1 MTPLFINFIPQTKFN
16 SMYREGMSDCK
27 LYSSFN
33 ILIHLLIF
41 VLRYLWSEAFNKISG
56 EFSQRRKGKERGQ
69 RLKEKKWDS
78 FEWENKTM
86 KISRHIADASIVLWP
101 SPAWSWEQLNPSLTN
116 KSRFSSKPGEDFI
129 KKHFVFLEYRQ
140 VYCIS
145 SLPVHISN

>member
-1 MTPLFINFIPQTKFN
+1 M
-16 SMYREGMSDCK
+16 MADCK

-56 EFSQRRKGKERGQ
+56 EFSQWRKGKERGQ

-101 SPAWSWEQLNPSLTN
+101 SLAWSWEQLNPSLTN
-116 KSRFSSKPGEDFI
+116 KSGFSSKPGEDFI
-129 KKHFVFLEYRQ
+129 KRYTLCCSKNIGKYILYLFPSGSYFKLILLE
-140 VYCIS
+140 
-145 SLPVHISN
+145 